1 MFWFNFFYYLLY
13 CSFFVSV
20 LMFCFSFLEW
30 DPLKSSVLM
39 CLGILFM
46 SCYISLG
53 LHVWYSYFVILI
65 FLSGVFSLLTY
76 FCSLSNFS
84 DYNNYFYLFVVLI
97 FSLFILVFF
106 FDYDFFFFCHL
117 DFNFL
122 YIYYDF
128 NYYYIFWIVFVLL
141 LFLSLISFSLSSGL
155 VFMRGL

>member
-1 MFWFNFFYYLLY
+1 MWFNFFSYFLY
-13 CSFFVSV
+13 CSFFISMLV
-20 LMFCFSFLEW
+20 FCFSFLEG

-53 LHVWYSYFVILI
+53 LHVWYSYFVILV

-76 FCSLSNFS
+76 FCSLSNFNS
-84 DYNNYFYLFVVLI
+84 YNNYFYLIVVL
-97 FSLFILVFF
+97 FFLLFIFYFF

-117 DFNFL
+117 DLNFL
-122 YIYYDF
+122 CIYYDF

-141 LFLSLISFSLSSGL
+141 LFLSLISFSLSGSL
-155 VFMRGL
+155 IFMRGL